1 MPEIREIK
9 PTEHPFLNEMLY
21 EAVFVRDGEDMP
33 PRTVLEPYVTKYVN
47 RFGRSGD
54 LALVLEANGEL
65 VGAIWARQFSKE
77 EQGYGFIDA
86 STPELGMAI
95 REPFRGQ
102 GLGTRMIAEILERLG
117 RNGVEQVSLSV
128 DKRNPALRLY
138 ERCGFEIVEERG
150 KGYTMLKK
158 L

>member
-9 PTEHPFLNEMLY
+9 STEHAFLNEMLY
-21 EAVFVRDGEDMP
+21 EAVFVADGEAKP
-33 PRTVLEPYVTKYVN
+33 ARAVLEPYVTKYVD
-47 RFGRSGD
+47 RFGRTGD
-54 LALVLEANGEL
+54 LALVLDDNGEL
-65 VGAIWARQFSKE
+65 VGAIWARQFSE
-77 EQGYGFIDA
+77 QEQGYGFINT

-102 GLGTRMIAEILERLG
+102 GLGTRMLADILERLR

-128 DKRNPALRLY
+128 DKRNPAFRLY
-138 ERCGFEIVEERG
+138 DRCGFEIVAERG